1 MRKIKRKYII
11 KYNNFIYTIFII
23 LILYVSVIIIDN
35 FKLFSSNQE
44 FILDILE
51 SSNNYTYEEKKIIS
65 TSMNKLFK
73 VDFKEPTTF
82 LSYMFN
88 YDNKEAQMINNISDI
103 IISNKNDDESAKVY
117 IYNSHQL
124 ENYSKSNYEVYNI
137 TPSIMTASY
146 LMQESLNKQGISSIV
161 EESSF
166 NDYIKQNNWDYN
178 YSYQASRFFINLA
191 KDNYKNLT
199 YFMDIHR
206 DSIKYDYSTIKINEL
221 MYAKVMFVVGLENP
235 NYQSN
240 LDLMNKINDKLNQAY
255 PGLSRGVIKKEGPN
269 VNGVYNQD
277 ISPNS
282 ILIEVGGYE
291 NKIDEVY
298 NTINVLGEIIGEII
312 NEKI

>member
-23 LILYVSVIIIDN
+23 FILYVSVIIIDN

-103 IISNKNDDESAKVY
+103 IISNKNDDEGAKVY

-199 YFMDIHR
+199 YFIDIHR

-240 LDLMNKINDKLNQAY
+240 
-255 PGLSRGVIKKEGPN
+255 
-269 VNGVYNQD
+269 
-277 ISPNS
+277 
-282 ILIEVGGYE
+282 
-291 NKIDEVY
+291 
-298 NTINVLGEIIGEII
+298 
-312 NEKI
+312 

>member
-1 MRKIKRKYII
+1 MLKE
-11 KYNNFIYTIFII
+11 
-23 LILYVSVIIIDN
+23 ID
-35 FKLFSSNQE
+35 KG
-44 FILDILE
+44 D
-51 SSNNYTYEEKKIIS
+51 YTYEEKKIIS

-103 IISNKNDDESAKVY
+103 IISNKNDDESAKVN

-161 EESSF
+161 EESNF

-191 KDNYKNLT
+191 KDNYKNLS
-199 YFMDIHR
+199 YFIDIHR
-206 DSIKYDYSTIKINEL
+206 YSIKYDYSTIKINDL

-298 NTINVLGEIIGEII
+298 NTINILGEIIGEII